1 MNCSGFMNEIKNTL
15 TLHQRMQPAL
25 STMVHSEDG
34 GETIEYSLKN
44 LLTWLLQCTNTN
56 TVNVMLKWIT
66 HTRTVIKTPITETD
80 TFTEKVLEREI

>member
-1 MNCSGFMNEIKNTL
+1 MNEIENTL
-15 TLHQRMQPAL
+15 TLLHSWFQPGL

-44 LLTWLLQCTNTN
+44 LLTWLLQYTSTN

-66 HTRTVIKTPITETD
+66 HKSGKKKKAPITETD